1 MKKLLLLVAA
11 ITMFVGGAQAQRFE
25 KNIFGIRGGLNVSNI
40 RENGV
45 SYDSKVGFHIGGSYE
60 RALTQ
65 SFPLYFETGLLFT
78 WKGCQFNNDD
88 DYASKVN
95 AAYLEIPLMLN
106 YKFNI
111 HNKVTLYPSA
121 GFYYALGL
129 GGNFK
134 SHGGKI
140 DTFGNQDFQFQRSDF
155 GMRFG
160 GSVVWR
166 QFVFG
171 LGYEFSLI
179 DVCQHQNKYYGD
191 VKPNNFFLSVGYN
204 F

>member
-1 MKKLLLLVAA
+1 MKKLLFLIAA
-11 ITMFVGGAQAQRFE
+11 FTLFTVGAKAQRFE
-25 KNIFGIRGGLNVSNI
+25 KNIFGIRAGLNVANI
-40 RENGV
+40 RFNGV
-45 SYDSKVGFHIGGSYE
+45 SPDTKVGFHIGGSYE

-65 SFPLYFETGLLFT
+65 SFPLYFETGLQLSL
-78 WKGCQFNNDD
+78 KGCQSDNDGYTD
-88 DYASKVN
+88 KIN
-95 AAYLEIPLMLN
+95 AAYLEIPIMLN

-121 GFYYALGL
+121 GFYYALGV

-134 SHGGKI
+134 SYDGKI
-140 DTFGNQDFQFQRSDF
+140 DTFGDRAFQFQRSDF

-171 LGYEFSLI
+171 LGYEFGLI
-179 DVCQHQNKYYGD
+179 DISQSYKEYHGD
-191 VKPNNFFLSVGYN
+191 VKPNNFFLTVGYN

>member
-40 RENGV
+40 RFNGV
-45 SYDSKVGFHIGGSYE
+45 SPDSKVGFHLGGSYE

-65 SFPLYFETGLLFT
+65 SFPLYFETGLQITL
-78 WKGCQFNNDD
+78 KGCQEEDD
-88 DYASKVN
+88 GYTAKLN

-121 GFYYALGL
+121 GFYYALGV
-129 GGNFK
+129 GGNIK
-134 SHGGKI
+134 SYDGKI
-140 DTFGNQDFQFQRSDF
+140 DTFDDYTLKRSDF
-155 GMRFG
+155 GLRFG

-179 DVCQHQNKYYGD
+179 DISQNYATFHGD